1 MSMTQASSEYFQQV
15 AGSWDQISAGY
26 FGKPVRDAAIA
37 KAYLRPEMA
46 VADIGSGTGFVAA
59 GLAPLVKRV
68 YVVDGSAAMLEV
80 AKKNLS
86 EFDNIEYHEAD
97 GSSLPFPEDS
107 LDAIFANMYLH
118 HTTDPLAAI
127 REIIRVLRPGGR
139 LVITDMDEH
148 PYAWLKEEM
157 ADIWQGFNR
166 AQIQSWFQEAGLV
179 NVIVDSTGQSCCAE
193 SSNPTLA
200 DNQGREAK
208 ISVFVA
214 TGTRRMAMREAVQ
227 ENYSAVA
234 QSGSCGCSPST
245 SENQGSCCSS
255 SSSSES
261 SCCGGSGNGGSCC
274 STGAKYDDVTFAT
287 GYSPVELSAAPKEAA
302 DISLGCG
309 NPLAMARLKPGEVV
323 LDIGSGGGLDAFLT
337 ADKVGPTGRVIGVD
351 MTPAMLE
358 RARAAAERNHI
369 TNVEFRQ
376 GYAEELPVA
385 NGEVDVIISN
395 CVINLTEDK
404 GHVFREA
411 FRVLKPGGRLE
422 VSDMVTSGPV
432 PIDLRESAAGWA
444 ECVTGALPE
453 SEYLDLI
460 AQAGFQNVT
469 TRRSASMGEMSGI
482 SVYSVIA
489 SAQKPSPFMNKPREI
504 NRPQRSGGQT
514 RSGCCG

>member
-26 FGKPVRDAAIA
+26 FGKAVRDTAIA

-46 VADIGSGTGFVAA
+46 VADVGAGTGFVAA

-80 AKKNLS
+80 AQKNLS
-86 EFDNIEYHEAD
+86 QFDNVEYHEAD
-97 GSSLPFPEDS
+97 GSGLPFPDES
-107 LDAIFANMYLH
+107 LDAVFANMYLH

-127 REIIRVLRPGGR
+127 REMVRVLHPGGR

-148 PYAWLKEEM
+148 THAWLKDEM
-157 ADIWQGFNR
+157 ADVWQGFNR
-166 AQIQSWFQEAGLV
+166 DQIRGWFQEVGLV
-179 NVIVDSTGQSCCAE
+179 NVILDHTGQSCCAE
-193 SSNPTLA
+193 SANPTLT
-200 DNQGREAK
+200 DDQGREAK

-234 QSGSCGCSPST
+234 LSGSCGCSPST
-245 SENQGSCCSS
+245 SDNAGGCCGSS
-255 SSSSES
+255 SGSN
-261 SCCGGSGNGGSCC
+261 CCGD
-274 STGAKYDDVTFAT
+274 TGDSETSNFDAVSFAT
-287 GYSPVELSAAPKEAA
+287 GYSPVELSTAPQEAA

-309 NPLAMARLKPGEVV
+309 NPLALAGLKPGEVV
-323 LDIGSGGGLDAFLT
+323 LDIGSGGGLDAFLA

-358 RARAAAERNHI
+358 RARASAERNNI

-376 GYAEELPVA
+376 GYAEEMPVA
-385 NGEVDVIISN
+385 DGEVDVIISN

-432 PIDLRESAAGWA
+432 PIELRESAAGWA

-453 SEYLDLI
+453 QEYLDLI
-460 AQAGFQNVT
+460 AQAGFENVT
-469 TRRSASMGEMSGI
+469 TRRSASIGVASGV

-489 SAQKPSPFMNKPREI
+489 SAQKPSPFLYKARGF
-504 NRPQRSGGQT
+504 NRPQQSSRPKG
-514 RSGCCG
+514 GCC